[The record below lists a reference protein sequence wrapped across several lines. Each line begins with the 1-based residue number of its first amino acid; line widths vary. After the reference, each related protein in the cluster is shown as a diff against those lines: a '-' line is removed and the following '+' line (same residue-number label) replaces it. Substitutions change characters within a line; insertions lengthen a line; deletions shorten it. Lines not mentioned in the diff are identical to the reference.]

1 MQICHIL
8 WNVHIISSCTTR
20 CRVLC
25 LCVPVGQNFEPIET
39 PFALWTSVGPGNCV
53 RCIINTTCVH
63 GDAALRLI
71 TLTSCFHWKWLLSWC
86 LCECR
91 QLSNTVMTKSY
102 ERQCVITNHQ
112 CHPAWYRCWWHWLRI
127 RMHLILSG
135 FPWVNERSWKMVF
148 KNFCPDKSL
157 IVHEKVLILDQ
168 WSWKMKSASG

>member
-1 MQICHIL
+1 MNTKIQSIWQQWSRL
-8 WNVHIISSCTTR
+8 SLA
-20 CRVLC
+20 LC
-25 LCVPVGQNFEPIET
+25 SNLCVSDTSLSALAILCQCLSVRLLDTVASRRKTDELVAMLFG
-39 PFALWTSVGPGNCV
+39 LWTSVGPGNCV

-135 FPWVNERSWKMVF
+135 FPWV
-148 KNFCPDKSL
+148 
-157 IVHEKVLILDQ
+157 
-168 WSWKMKSASG
+168 